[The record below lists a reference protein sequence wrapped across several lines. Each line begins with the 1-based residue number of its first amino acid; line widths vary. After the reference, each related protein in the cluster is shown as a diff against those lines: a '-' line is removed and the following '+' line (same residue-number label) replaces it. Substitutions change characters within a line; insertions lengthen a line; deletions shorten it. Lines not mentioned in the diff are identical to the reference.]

1 MGGIDGW
8 LRLGVRPPVVGVGCR
23 RVTRL
28 RFLLPSRSP
37 SVASRLRSA
46 RFSGWACSNPSD
58 LEFLCDKPAVGSVAL
73 CGGSPGTLPFG
84 PKRPQLCLCLAC
96 GGVWMQGGGL
106 VWLDS
111 RCLWAKPASLVLV
124 GFHGRKG
131 GVLADVRC
139 SVVANG
145 VFHPPA
151 VFLVA
156 CGTNSCRCGC
166 WRWGALSGRNP

>member
-1 MGGIDGW
+1 
-8 LRLGVRPPVVGVGCR
+8 
-23 RVTRL
+23 
-28 RFLLPSRSP
+28 
-37 SVASRLRSA
+37 
-46 RFSGWACSNPSD
+46 
-58 LEFLCDKPAVGSVAL
+58 
-73 CGGSPGTLPFG
+73 
-84 PKRPQLCLCLAC
+84 
-96 GGVWMQGGGL
+96 MQGGGL